1 MNHIFQSLVLIIVQI
16 TMNTTAMGKKDVLN
30 SQIKMEVKNFC
41 QMTFILFILYTI
53 INVGF
58 LNIIVN
64 LHSAKLIFA
73 NRGLYYVAGCKSP

>member
-16 TMNTTAMGKKDVLN
+16 TMNTSATGTKDVLN
-30 SQIKMEVKNFC
+30 SQIKMEVKSFC
-41 QMTFILFILYTI
+41 QMSFIIFILYTI

-58 LNIIVN
+58 LNFIVS

-73 NRGLYYVAGCKSP
+73 NRGLHYVASCKSP